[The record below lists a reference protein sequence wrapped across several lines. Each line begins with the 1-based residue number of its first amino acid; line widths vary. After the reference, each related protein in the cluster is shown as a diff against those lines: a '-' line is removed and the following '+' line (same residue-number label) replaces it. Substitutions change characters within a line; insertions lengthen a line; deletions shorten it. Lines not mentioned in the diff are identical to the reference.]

1 VFGKMK
7 PLTYVAAL
15 AIGSAAFA
23 ADDATDATQA
33 ELIEAG
39 FIEDVGASERINYS
53 GKLRML
59 SQRIPAAACFSHAGV
74 ETAASAKLLK
84 AATAEF
90 DQIINGLEFGD
101 EALGM
106 KGEEKDPKVLIDLA
120 KLREIWDPLHPEIED
135 IIDNGGTDEEVVH
148 IALVGRDMLDVAKHL
163 VSVISGEYADPTA
176 LLQADALT
184 IDIAGRQ
191 RMLAQRISK
200 NVCLMLSGF
209 DTEAAGKELANARN
223 IYNASA
229 NALRSGMPEA
239 GITATKNEEI
249 LNGLD
254 SVLALWAEI
263 QPILDSVAAGED
275 IGSDQRA
282 FVYNSM
288 NSLTGQM
295 NTLVG
300 MYNDDSKLGL

>member
-1 VFGKMK
+1 MFGRLKT
-7 PLTYVAAL
+7 LTCIAAL
-15 AIGSAAFA
+15 TVGSAAFA
-23 ADDATDATQA
+23 ADDATQA

-74 ETAASAKLLK
+74 EQDASAKLLK

-90 DQIINGLEFGD
+90 DLILNGLEFG
-101 EALGM
+101 EETLGM
-106 KGEEKDPKVLIDLA
+106 KGAEKDPKVLIDIA

-135 IIDNGGTDEEVVH
+135 IIDNGGTDEEVIH

-200 NVCLMLSGF
+200 NVCLMMSGF
-209 DTEAAGKELANARN
+209 DTEAARKELEGARG
-223 IYNASA
+223 IYGASA
-229 NALRSGMPEA
+229 NALRFGMPEA
-239 GITATKNEEI
+239 GITATKNADI
-249 LNGLD
+249 LKGLD
-254 SVLALWAEI
+254 GVLALWADV

-275 IGSDQRA
+275 IGSDQQA
-282 FVYNSM
+282 FIYNSM